1 MKISYGQT
9 MVCGLNEEVRRF
21 LREGQATSEMPFTT
35 TGNGMKLPLLLSS
48 GSSADMDIQWFI
60 APFPYHPT

>member
-1 MKISYGQT
+1 

-48 GSSADMDIQWFI
+48 GSSADMDIQ
-60 APFPYHPT
+60 